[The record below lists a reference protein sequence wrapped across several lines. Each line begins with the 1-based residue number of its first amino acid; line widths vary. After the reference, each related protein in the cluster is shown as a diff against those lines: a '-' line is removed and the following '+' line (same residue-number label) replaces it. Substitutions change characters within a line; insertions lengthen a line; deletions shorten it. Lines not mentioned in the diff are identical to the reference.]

1 MKVNRSNWHVND
13 VTMQNNNKTD
23 KKKKYSVLFFCFRFY
38 GKIWDSSMYVFVA
51 TCIIFCFWEQI
62 NWNKNQQSLCATF
75 TIAFTRKKTSSTIS
89 KLAWKGRMLHSK
101 SKSIAANSPRL
112 ILALIQHG
120 TRAQV
125 IKMSSPLLLAPN
137 SPLQIVFLFFFMLFF
152 FISLH
157 SPKRWA
163 PVVYMCVYEE
173 RDSASHR
180 MLINWSPVDNR
191 EEVCGHDSESFRWNG
206 RCLITAAVSA
216 VE

>member
-1 MKVNRSNWHVND
+1 MVKYEIHPSMCLWQHTFFSVSGNKSTEIKTSNHFVRPLQLPLWGK
-13 VTMQNNNKTD
+13 KT
-23 KKKKYSVLFFCFRFY
+23 
-38 GKIWDSSMYVFVA
+38 
-51 TCIIFCFWEQI
+51 
-62 NWNKNQQSLCATF
+62 
-75 TIAFTRKKTSSTIS
+75 KKTSSTIL

-101 SKSIAANSPRL
+101 SKSIVANSPRL

-137 SPLQIVFLFFFMLFF
+137 SPLQIVFLFFFKLFCF
-152 FISLH
+152 ASLH
-157 SPKRWA
+157 SPNRWA

-173 RDSASHR
+173 RDSSSHR
-180 MLINWSPVDNR
+180 MLINWSPVDNG